1 MQHSRSDLQVHLVF
15 TFCSAIWHD
24 GDEDSLSNL
33 FETLEIIGEQVT
45 GIYYLYSMVADTYE
59 YFAIFAFIIIFG
71 MREQS
76 AFLLIFGFSHGV
88 YEVGDFG
95 FTGEVNDTIRVFSTY
110 YSYMGCA
117 IFGFP

>member
-15 TFCSAIWHD
+15 TFCSAFCYD

-33 FETLEIIGEQVT
+33 FETLEIIGDRVT
-45 GIYYLYSMVADTYE
+45 GTYYLYSTVADTYA
-59 YFAIFAFIIIFG
+59 YFAPIILG
-71 MREQS
+71 MREHS

>member
-1 MQHSRSDLQVHLVF
+1 M
-15 TFCSAIWHD
+15 
-24 GDEDSLSNL
+24 SNL
-33 FETLEIIGEQVT
+33 FQTLEIIGEQVT
-45 GIYYLYSMVADTYE
+45 GIYYLYSTIADTYE

-95 FTGEVNDTIRVFSTY
+95 FTGEVNNTIRVISSCTC
-110 YSYMGCA
+110 YSYIGCA

>member
-1 MQHSRSDLQVHLVF
+1 MQHSRSDLQVHLGF
-15 TFCSAIWHD
+15 TFCSAFWHD
-24 GDEDSLSNL
+24 GDADSLSNL
-33 FETLEIIGEQVT
+33 FEILEIIGDRVQHSVMTEMQT
-45 GIYYLYSMVADTYE
+45 AC
-59 YFAIFAFIIIFG
+59 
-71 MREQS
+71 
-76 AFLLIFGFSHGV
+76 FLLIFGFSHGV

>member
-1 MQHSRSDLQVHLVF
+1 MQHSRSYLQVHLVF
-15 TFCSAIWHD
+15 TFCSAFWHD
-24 GDEDSLSNL
+24 GDEDSIFNL
-33 FETLEIIGEQVT
+33 FETLEIIGDRVT
-45 GIYYLYSMVADTYE
+45 GIYYLYFTVADTYA
-59 YFAIFAFIIIFG
+59 YFAPIIFG

-95 FTGEVNDTIRVFSTY
+95 FTGEVNNTIRVISSCTC
-110 YSYMGCA
+110 YSYIGCA

>member
-1 MQHSRSDLQVHLVF
+1 MQHSRSDLQVYLVF
-15 TFCSAIWHD
+15 TFCSAFWYD

-33 FETLEIIGEQVT
+33 FETLEIIGDHFK
-45 GIYYLYSMVADTYE
+45 GIYYLYSTVADTYV
-59 YFAIFAFIIIFG
+59 YSAYIIFG
-71 MREQS
+71 MIKQS
-76 AFLLIFGFSHGV
+76 AFLLIFGFSHRA

>member
-1 MQHSRSDLQVHLVF
+1 MQHSRSDLQVHLAF
-15 TFCSAIWHD
+15 TFCSAFWHD

-33 FETLEIIGEQVT
+33 FETLEIIGDRVT
-45 GIYYLYSMVADTYE
+45 GTYYLYSTVADTYA
-59 YFAIFAFIIIFG
+59 YFAPIIFG
-71 MREQS
+71 MREHS

-95 FTGEVNDTIRVFSTY
+95 FTGEVNDTILVISTY